1 MGAARRPRISRLLL
15 LALGVLAAVYLA
27 IGLLRPQWL
36 LTAALRAEHWR
47 SGAERIEL
55 EIENQR
61 WVYLQRG
68 AEDGPVWLLVHG
80 FTGSKENWTALM
92 RQLPRELRLIAPDLP
107 GWGESQPTPGLQHD
121 WAAQARRLAGFMDA
135 LDLREVV
142 LVGHSM
148 GGGVAAL
155 TAAEHPQRIARLVL
169 LSPAGIRFR
178 DNDFGLAVLRGE
190 HPFEVHDVADLDR
203 YLGLVFKHPPP
214 LPWPLPQALVEKRR
228 DALAFERRVLAGIGT
243 GGDAFAPGESAF
255 RIARPSL
262 VLGCREDAVID
273 ASAVELYA
281 ERIPDAQ
288 SEMLKDCGH
297 MPMMERPAQTAQ
309 ALLSFAAGD

>member
-1 MGAARRPRISRLLL
+1 MAARRPRWFRLLL
-15 LALGVLAAVYLA
+15 AVLGVLVVAYLA

-36 LTAALRAEHWR
+36 LAAALRAEHLR
-47 SGAERIEL
+47 SSAQRIEVD
-55 EIENQR
+55 IEGQR

-68 AEDGPVWLLVHG
+68 ADEGPVWLLVHG

-92 RQLPRELRLIAPDLP
+92 RQLPRDLRLIAPDLP
-107 GWGESQPTPGLQHD
+107 GWGESQPATGLEHD
-121 WAAQARRLAGFMDA
+121 WASQAQRLSTFVDA

-155 TAAEHPQRIARLVL
+155 TAARHPQRLKQLVL
-169 LSPAGIRFR
+169 MNPAGIRFR
-178 DNDFGLAVLRGE
+178 DNAFGLAVLRGE
-190 HPFEVHDVADLDR
+190 HPFEVHDIDDLER
-203 YLGLVFKHPPP
+203 YLGLVFKQPPP
-214 LPWPLPQALVEKRR
+214 LPWPLPQALVEKRSA
-228 DALAFERRVLAGIGT
+228 ALDFERHVLREIGS
-243 GGDAFAPGESAF
+243 GGGAFAPGEAAAQ
-255 RIARPSL
+255 IALPTL

-281 ERIPDAQ
+281 ERIPGAR
-288 SEMLKDCGH
+288 SELLEGCGH

-309 ALLSFAAGD
+309 ALLSFAPLD